1 MHRSTAE
8 HVAEFHMNGFTLMR
22 GALQAE
28 EVELLRTGVLN
39 AMEGPGDGYRPG
51 LRTRMFEKGEPFQ
64 RLIMQP
70 GVVDLAEALLGPKCH
85 MFAMNAMHTPRG
97 GGIDNWHVDEELHI
111 PLPEGVSLDPRI
123 QMPTYLITCMYYLVD
138 VTETMGPTQVIPGSH
153 RSGQE
158 PKADDPSPVYKGQGP
173 VSILAKQGDCLIFTG
188 QLWHR
193 GARNESDE
201 ARVVQQVMYG
211 KRWIAQRFYPFVNY
225 HMPQEIVVRWKDHP
239 RMSRLLGM
247 HPRGPYG

>member
-1 MHRSTAE
+1 MDRSIQE
-8 HVAEFHMNGFTLMR
+8 NLVEFNKNGYTVIR
-22 GALQAE
+22 GALQVKEAE
-28 EVELLRTGVLN
+28 ALKRGVLE
-39 AMEGPGDGYRPG
+39 AMDGPGDGYRDG
-51 LRTRMFEKGEPFQ
+51 LRTRMFEKGEQFQ

-70 GVVDLAEALLGPKCH
+70 GVVDLAEAVLGPKCH
-85 MFAMNAMHTPRG
+85 MFAMNAMRTPRG
-97 GGIDNWHVDEELHI
+97 KGIDNWHVDEELFF
-111 PLPEGVSLDPRI
+111 PLPEGVEFDPRM
-123 QMPTYLITCMYYLVD
+123 QMPTFLITCIYYLVD
-138 VTETMGPTQVIPGSH
+138 VTEKMGPTQVIPGSH

-158 PKADDPSPVYKGQGP
+158 PDPEHDSPLYKGQGP

-201 ARVVQQVMYG
+201 PRVVQQVMYG
-211 KRWIAQRFYPFVNY
+211 KRWISQRFYPFVNY
-225 HMPQEIVVRWKDHP
+225 KMPQEIVERWKEHP